1 MDQVSRA
8 LGGETHTESPAQAY
22 KNANDA
28 YATIAPQLQQYEA
41 VCTRLNQQIN
51 ALTRAVESMHTAYNQ
66 VTREK
71 EAYTSQL
78 QSAEARL
85 SEVQRVVQR
94 YAIVTS
100 PVVASDGYTY
110 ERDTIK
116 AYLDDCKNTN
126 TRATSQQTH
135 TELGSTL
142 IPNHSLK
149 KLVDLLKSYKPP
161 STEQPAKSNLGA
173 VANQDQIRGGNQDH
187 KNALHPCVRVYGFC
201 NYKENCTYAQYP
213 YDACLSHLKG
223 KCRFGSQ
230 CHELHVEIKGRPDD
244 HRQQRK

>member
-1 MDQVSRA
+1 M
-8 LGGETHTESPAQAY
+8 
-22 KNANDA
+22 
-28 YATIAPQLQQYEA
+28 
-41 VCTRLNQQIN
+41 NQQVN
-51 ALTRAVESMHTAYNQ
+51 ALARAVESMHTAYNQ

-85 SEVQRVVQR
+85 AEVQRVVQR

-100 PVVASDGYTY
+100 PVVASDGFTY

-116 AYLDDCKNTN
+116 AYLDECKNTG

-135 TELGSTL
+135 TELGNTL

-161 STEQPAKSNLGA
+161 STEQPSKNFAGA
-173 VANQDQIRGGNQDH
+173 ASQDQSRGGQDH